1 MNYIVNA
8 FRGFCMA
15 LADSVPGVSGGTIAF
30 VLGFYDKFINSLDN
44 LVYGNKK
51 EKIEAIQFLIKL
63 GIGWIIGMVLAVLV
77 LTNLFETHIYEVS
90 SLFIGFIL
98 LSIPLII
105 KEEKESIKGK
115 YKNIIFMI
123 IGILIVAFITY
134 FNPMSGSEKVVDISN
149 LNLGLG
155 LYIFVA
161 AMIAISAMVLPG
173 ISGSTLLLIFGL
185 YIPIMTALKEILH
198 FNFSYLPVV
207 IVFAFG
213 VLAGIALVIKVI
225 KVALEKFRSAT
236 IYLILGLMIGSLYA
250 IVMGPTTLE
259 VPKDPMSLETFSLI
273 FFVLGGLVIM
283 GLEKLKAFFESKS
296 IEE

>member
-149 LNLGLG
+149 LNLGLV